1 MSDGT
6 RVAGVDI
13 GGTGL
18 RMALARIDEHGHPRI
33 EATAERATPTGTGPR
48 GIDAEALLRT
58 LLPALDGLLAE
69 TGTATVDTLA
79 VGSTGMATLGQDLAA
94 RLPGPLAE
102 HAGSRRLVLAADA
115 VAAYAGALG
124 ARPGVVVA
132 AGTGVIALGTDLTT
146 GWRRADGWGHLL
158 GDCGGGAWI
167 GRAAVDAA
175 LRAHDGRAGGS
186 PALLARVLDR
196 FGPVPGLPA
205 ALQLRPDRAGLLAS
219 LAPDVAETSGAGDPV
234 ATGILG
240 RAAEEI
246 TDTAAAAATGLDAPR
261 IALTGRLFHLDGLRE
276 AVSDRLS
283 SRIPGAR
290 LHTPEGDPLLGALR
304 LATAATHGELPWPA
318 GPPLLHVIDGVLRA
332 GR

>member
-1 MSDGT
+1 MTEGI

-18 RMALARIDEHGHPRI
+18 RLALARLDEHGHPRI
-33 EATAERATPTGTGPR
+33 EATAEMAAPTGTGPR

-58 LLPALDGLLAE
+58 LLPALDGLLAGA
-69 TGTATVDTLA
+69 GTATVDTLA
-79 VGSTGMATLGQDLAA
+79 VGATGMALLGQDLAA
-94 RLPGPLAE
+94 RLPAPLAQ
-102 HAGSRRLVLAADA
+102 HCGSHRLVLAADA

-132 AGTGVIALGTDLTT
+132 AGTGMIALATDLAT

-167 GRAAVDAA
+167 GRAALDAA

-186 PALLARVLDR
+186 PALLVRVLDR
-196 FGPVPGLPA
+196 FGPVTGLPA
-205 ALQLRPDRAGLLAS
+205 LLQLRPDRAGLLAS
-219 LAPDVAETSGAGDPV
+219 LAPDVAETSAAGDPV
-234 ATGILG
+234 AAGILA

-246 TDTAAAAATGLDAPR
+246 ADTAAAAAAGLDAPR
-261 IALTGRLFHLDGLRE
+261 VALTGRLFHLDGLRD

-283 SRIPGAR
+283 SRVPGVR
-290 LHTPEGDPLLGALR
+290 LHTPEGEPLLGAVR
-304 LATAATHGELPWPA
+304 LAAAAVQGELPWPA
-318 GPPLLHVIDGVLRA
+318 GPPLLHLIDGMPRA
-332 GR
+332 GQ